1 MFTPLSYRLFYSNF
15 LHKITPV
22 TQNYNSYD
30 FLNLHCSPICK
41 EEKKKHISRWTQVE
55 HPEKCKWCNGFFS
68 SLRENLCDENIFVTD
83 SNSKRLH
90 FWLRLHVYVCVCI
103 NIYNEFCYAWG
114 VQFPLTCI
122 IHVIFLKG
130 EILVFIFIVH
140 NKGWNFLNI
149 IFAFLS
155 TCWIYTVAFLRFAI
169 CVILTLFF
177 TCLTSR
183 DEY

>member
-1 MFTPLSYRLFYSNF
+1 MFYKVCDMFIPLSYRLFYSNF

-30 FLNLHCSPICK
+30 FWICTLAQSLRK
-41 EEKKKHISRWTQVE
+41 KNKNKKHISRWTQVE

-90 FWLRLHVYVCVCI
+90 FWLRLHVYVCMCI

-114 VQFPLTCI
+114 VQFPSNLYYPCD
-122 IHVIFLKG
+122 F
-130 EILVFIFIVH
+130 
-140 NKGWNFLNI
+140 
-149 IFAFLS
+149 S
-155 TCWIYTVAFLRFAI
+155 
-169 CVILTLFF
+169 
-177 TCLTSR
+177 
-183 DEY
+183 